1 MSCSAVYSIHA
12 FWKGN
17 GKKGLIM
24 QNMQNVQKMQNMQNM
39 QNAHNMQNMQSMQNM
54 QNIQKCKIFKICK
67 NCQLSQLSKMIFCW
81 VIYLWTWHMDS
92 RILIAQFCF
101 AYTKL
106 IPQAMQ
112 SMLNKFQKMF
122 GINFWRNTIL
132 EVTLCVCWIQWKSNY
147 LSEFP
152 QIKLSTGNTL
162 EPRPWV

>member
-1 MSCSAVYSIHA
+1 MMLYV
-12 FWKGN
+12 F
-17 GKKGLIM
+17 GKEMTIGVWLWRMCRKCKICRIC
-24 QNMQNVQKMQNMQNM
+24 KMR
-39 QNAHNMQNMQSMQNM
+39 
-54 QNIQKCKIFKICK
+54 IICKICKVCKTCKIFKICK

-152 QIKLSTGNTL
+152 QIMLSTGNTL